1 MTDASRKNETG
12 EAYLRPLN
20 LQQAADWAGVHYNT
34 IAKACRQ
41 GELGTKIGMQ
51 WAIGQRELAR
61 WVYGRN
67 ADAERVA

>member
-1 MTDASRKNETG
+1 MTDASRENEAG

-34 IAKACRQ
+34 VAKACRQ
-41 GELGTKIGMQ
+41 GELGTKTGMQ